1 MRIDLTFTDK
11 QVEFL
16 GSNKKYVVVT
26 KGRRFGATKG
36 LANYFIKCCLKGVS
50 PLLWVDTINGNI
62 DRYFERYFV
71 PELKKN
77 GIQYDYNVQKKVL
90 KIGSGYIDFR
100 SADNPSSIEGF
111 GYKKIFLNEAG
122 IILKN
127 EYLYTNAILPML
139 MDYPDSQ
146 LISAGVPKGKYLK
159 NGQEHPFY
167 ILYERGINGHPDYA
181 VFQYSSYD
189 NPFLNQLDVSSLE
202 AEMASMSELQVQQE
216 IYGKFIE
223 YSGNNPFMYNF
234 DEVKHV
240 GKVSINPHRQLVIS
254 IDFNIDPLCAIVAQ
268 TDFLSE
274 LNIIDEISISNAN
287 IGKFIDEVKRKYKP
301 YINTMLLTG
310 DAMGK
315 QRNIGVRE
323 NYSNYEQIKYG
334 LGLNDRQI
342 VIKPNPTH
350 ENSRAQCNYFL
361 AHFPKFNVND
371 SCSGVIRDLK
381 YVQADGYGS
390 IIKQNRKEASQQS
403 DMLDTFRYLVNT
415 FFSEWVSK
423 HQKSFVHLKR
433 EPNYDTKQIIRKS
446 IDGLYGN
453 GFNVN
458 E

>member
-1 MRIDLTFTDK
+1 MRVDLTFTDK

-71 PELKKN
+71 PELRKN
-77 GIQYDYNVQKKVL
+77 GIPYDYNVQKKVL
-90 KIGSGYIDFR
+90 KIGNGYIDFR

-159 NGQEHPFY
+159 NGQEHPFF

-189 NPFLNQLDVSSLE
+189 NPFLNQLDVASLE
-202 AEMASMSELQVQQE
+202 MEMASMSELQVQQE

-223 YSGNNPFMYNF
+223 YSGNNPYIYNF
-234 DEVKHV
+234 NDLKHIGV
-240 GKVSINPHRQLVIS
+240 ITVNPVQRVLFSV
-254 IDFNIDPLCAIVAQ
+254 DFNIDPLCAIIVQ
-268 TDFLSE
+268 TDFI
-274 LNIIDEISISNAN
+274 NYCYVIDEVSVQNAN
-287 IGKFIDEVKRKYKP
+287 IGKFIDEVKTKYQRYLP
-301 YINTMLLTG
+301 TCIFTG

-315 QRNIGVRE
+315 QRNIGVRD
-323 NYSNYEQIKYG
+323 NYSNYEQIQMG
-334 LGLNDRQI
+334 LGLSSKQI
-342 VIKPNPTH
+342 DVKGNPTH
-350 ENSRAQCNYFL
+350 ENSRADCNYFL
-361 AHFPKFNVND
+361 AHFPDFKISDKCVNT
-371 SCSGVIRDLK
+371 IRDLK
-381 YVQADGYGS
+381 YVQADGHGS
-390 IIKQNRKEASQQS
+390 IIKENRKVATQQS
-403 DMLDTFRYLVNT
+403 DTLDCFRYLINT
-415 FFSEWVSK
+415 FFKDWIAK
-423 HQKSFVHLKR
+423 HQKINLSLYYER
-433 EPNYDTKQIIRKS
+433 QISAYPRINKA
-446 IDGLYGN
+446 INNIANNGLN
-453 GFNVN
+453 A
-458 E
+458 